1 LFSGQRRSSRVRSQ
15 FVAIFFNT
23 VANGRQ
29 ILLIRA
35 DLSPPEEE
43 RKIVV
48 KVRVF
53 NGPNLNLLGQR
64 EPGQYGKQSL
74 QDIMRQLGQFADTCG
89 IELDHFQTN
98 SEGAMVD
105 AIQKAGSD
113 GVSYIIINPAGY
125 THTSVAIRDA
135 LLAVDIPFVE
145 VHLSAVSSRE
155 PFRQISYFS
164 DVAIGVISGFRGES
178 YLLALQAI
186 LNRIE
191 P

>member
-1 LFSGQRRSSRVRSQ
+1 M
-15 FVAIFFNT
+15 
-23 VANGRQ
+23 
-29 ILLIRA
+29 
-35 DLSPPEEE
+35 
-43 RKIVV
+43 V
-48 KVRVF
+48 KVRVL

-64 EPGQYGKQSL
+64 EPGLYGQRSL
-74 QDIMRQLGQFADTCG
+74 LDIMKELKQFADDCG
-89 IELDHFQTN
+89 LELDHFQTN
-98 SEGAMVD
+98 SEGLLVD
-105 AIQKAGSD
+105 AIQQAGQD
-113 GVSYIIINPAGY
+113 GVAYIILNPAGY

-145 VHLSAVSSRE
+145 VHLSAVNSRE

>member
-1 LFSGQRRSSRVRSQ
+1 VR
-15 FVAIFFNT
+15 
-23 VANGRQ
+23 
-29 ILLIRA
+29 
-35 DLSPPEEE
+35 
-43 RKIVV
+43 

-64 EPGQYGKQSL
+64 EPETYGKRSL
-74 QDIMRQLGQFADTCG
+74 PDIMHELERFAGECG
-89 IELDHFQTN
+89 LQLDHMQTN

-105 AIQKAGSD
+105 AVQKAGED
-113 GVSYIIINPAGY
+113 GVDYIIINPAGY

-135 LLAVDIPFVE
+135 LLAVSIPFVE
-145 VHLSAVSSRE
+145 VHLSAVNSRE
-155 PFRQISYFS
+155 PFRQVNYFS
-164 DVAIGVISGFRGES
+164 DIAIGVISGFAGES